1 MQAKTSVS
9 DYHESGKLSWAT
21 RQAVPPRPKKPEL
34 VVLSPD
40 ILQVKLKPGL
50 Y

>member
-9 DYHESGKLSWAT
+9 DYRESGKLPWAT
-21 RQAVPPRPKKPEL
+21 RQAVPPGSKKPEL
-34 VVLSPD
+34 VILSPES
-40 ILQVKLKPGL
+40 LQVNLKPGL

>member
-9 DYHESGKLSWAT
+9 DYRESGKLPWVP
-21 RQAVPPRPKKPEL
+21 RQPAGLGRQKPEL
-34 VVLSPD
+34 V
-40 ILQVKLKPGL
+40 ILDSQSAPTKLKPGL